1 MYDTD
6 EIRAQISMAR
16 FNGNMDEVRRLQ
28 NIMCGL
34 FDRCDEC
41 RACLGW
47 RKGESVKWN
56 QN

>member
-1 MYDTD
+1 MYDAD

-28 NIMCGL
+28 NIMCSM

-47 RKGESVKWN
+47 RKGDTVKWN